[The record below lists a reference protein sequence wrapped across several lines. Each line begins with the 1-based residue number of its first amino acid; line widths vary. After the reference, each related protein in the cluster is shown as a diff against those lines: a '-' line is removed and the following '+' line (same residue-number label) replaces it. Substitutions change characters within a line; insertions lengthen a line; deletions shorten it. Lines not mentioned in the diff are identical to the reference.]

1 VRCPRVMT
9 VKDTLM
15 RSRFLLELYTLLSL
29 IQNHFVIKVA
39 QSDLERVLNWSR
51 AELQGAN
58 LALEIQKN
66 IARFSP
72 GRVAV
77 LGEAISD

>member
-1 VRCPRVMT
+1 MT

>member
-1 VRCPRVMT
+1 MRCPRVMT

>member
-1 VRCPRVMT
+1 
-9 VKDTLM
+9 M